1 MSSRCHLHGL
11 DCMMPDIQQSMN
23 TATTCQ
29 KNTKVLNFQ
38 YLLLLKYLYLN
49 GQKHEIF
56 WLEWKLWQYKWS
68 NVIVYCLRYFQKFRL
83 TRHAH
88 SFRYWPLANTRKK
101 NPSFYPSCDIP
112 LFAERLWCYHR
123 NKNQAP
129 DQTLW
134 LSECEKLFLAK
145 WHHNSFRSASGF
157 MFVSIFIAF
166 IWVQNSTGWEH
177 YIPLILNT
185 RSALLC

>member
-101 NPSFYPSCDIP
+101 KPHPSTPAVIFLCLRRDCDVTIETKTKLQTKHCDFLNVRNCSLLSDIIIHSVVLQDSC
-112 LFAERLWCYHR
+112 LF
-123 NKNQAP
+123 QF
-129 DQTLW
+129 
-134 LSECEKLFLAK
+134 S
-145 WHHNSFRSASGF
+145 
-157 MFVSIFIAF
+157 
-166 IWVQNSTGWEH
+166 
-177 YIPLILNT
+177 
-185 RSALLC
+185 